1 MSRNS
6 SRLALVVSCVCC
18 ASVIACGD
26 PAPADSA
33 TATVTDGSDSDATA
47 ATEPTASAATVTD
60 GSTNGETTVST
71 TDDEVTVTA
80 GDPTT
85 ENLPT
90 TGPDTTTIGDTTTTT
105 GDDTTTTGG
114 DTTTT
119 TGDDTT
125 TTGGDTTTTTGDTTD
140 AVSTTEDD
148 TTTTTGGDDPWDCAG
163 GQPITVNEQ
172 GKYSTLAAAVA
183 AAPPGAT
190 ITVCPGTYQE
200 GVVIDRP
207 MTLLGAGQD
216 KTFLDGGGTSTPILI
231 DRVSVT
237 IEGFTFRHGEAEH
250 NPLGNSLCGGGLAIN
265 DSAEPMTVTVKDC
278 TFTDN
283 HGQFGG
289 AICYDGNSNND
300 NAELVLESV
309 SITGNSAD
317 LNGGGIFSY
326 APTTMTDTTIVENT
340 AGNQGGGLYFSYC
353 AVEMDG
359 GAVKLNTAD
368 EGGGMFLQSPV
379 TVDVTASDW
388 GFGQAQ
394 ENVPNDVQH
403 YVNEYGFFGANVSF
417 SCDYPVWNMGMCM
430 LK

>member
-6 SRLALVVSCVCC
+6 SRLARVVSCVCC

-33 TATVTDGSDSDATA
+33 TATVTEGSDSDATA
-47 ATEPTASAATVTD
+47 ATEPAASAATVTD
-60 GSTNGETTVST
+60 SSTNGETTVST

-90 TGPDTTTIGDTTTTT
+90 TGPDTTTTGDTTTTTT
-105 GDDTTTTGG
+105 GDD
-114 DTTTT
+114 DTTT

-148 TTTTTGGDDPWDCAG
+148 TTTGGDDPWDCAG
-163 GQPITVNEQ
+163 GEPITVNGQ
-172 GKYSTLAAAVA
+172 GKYSTLTAAVA
-183 AAPPGAT
+183 AAPPNAT
-190 ITVCPGTYQE
+190 ITVCAGTYQE

-207 MTLLGAGQD
+207 MTLIGAGQD
-216 KTFLDGGGTSTPILI
+216 KTFLDGGGASTPIFI

-237 IEGFTFRHGEAEH
+237 IEGFTFQHGEAEH
-250 NPLGNSLCGGGLAIN
+250 NPLGNSLCGGGLAVSR
-265 DSAEPMTVTVKDC
+265 SAASMTVAIKDC

-283 HGQFGG
+283 HGQYGG
-289 AICYDGNSNND
+289 AICYDGSANDD
-300 NAELVLESV
+300 NATLELDSV
-309 SITGNSAD
+309 TITGNNAD
-317 LNGGGIFSY
+317 VNGGGIFSY

-353 AVEMDG
+353 PVVIAG
-359 GAVKLNTAD
+359 GTVKLNTAD

-403 YVNEYGFFGANVSF
+403 YVNEYGFFGDDVSF
-417 SCDYPVWNMGMCM
+417 TCNYPVWNMGMCM